1 MRVFVCQALKP
12 FLQLMQGKIPGS
24 PFPSPGE
31 ICHATLD
38 SGAFGIGK
46 AICSLIEDLIAIP
59 IALAVGPA
67 ALAAF
72 ATAWEAAQAY
82 DDLFVTGPV
91 SKRIEVGDTVIVSGR
106 WTWDAGHAG
115 HTEFHPVKTFQ
126 RMELRPGLRGGHD
139 PRNAL
144 AGADSDDIKDLHA
157 RWCRHVLEAPP
168 PPDPTGHGR
177 LTGAQLDALT
187 PQQLE
192 GPLPP
197 SNAPSTAGRSI
208 RRSTAASPRA
218 TAASRIRSA
227 DRSKRLDV
235 KFRRAG

>member
-1 MRVFVCQALKP
+1 MITLPIVHCECEGSRIFFVCQALKP

-31 ICHATLD
+31 VCHATLD
-38 SGAFGIGK
+38 WVPFGIGK

-144 AGADSDDIKDLHA
+144 SGADSDDIKDLHA

-192 GPLPP
+192 VHSRQQRPEHGWTVHPEIDGCEPEDDRREP
-197 SNAPSTAGRSI
+197 NPI
-208 RRSTAASPRA
+208 R
-218 TAASRIRSA
+218 
-227 DRSKRLDV
+227 
-235 KFRRAG
+235 